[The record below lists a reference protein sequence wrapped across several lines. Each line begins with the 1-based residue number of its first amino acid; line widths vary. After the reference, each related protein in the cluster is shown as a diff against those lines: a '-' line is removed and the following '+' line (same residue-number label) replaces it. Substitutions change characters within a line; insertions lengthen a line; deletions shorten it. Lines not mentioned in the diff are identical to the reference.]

1 MSDVV
6 FTAREHTSTEREPEG
21 VLVYMRT
28 ADGNDSLGWINKNG
42 DSVTES
48 QYAVLKAASCT
59 IDTPAVPRA
68 EDHHELVQKGM
79 KYLNQMEKSTGGQL
93 GRPSGAKF
101 RTYERM
107 KQYAEQV
114 KGTLWDTQELR
125 KAVDDLYRF
134 PLRTVAVDTLNR
146 QLRSGVS
153 DDQLAT
159 LVMSLNG
166 EGRLVVQTEDGEN
179 SQEPKIICSLGLR
192 EINNVS

>member
-1 MSDVV
+1 
-6 FTAREHTSTEREPEG
+6 
-21 VLVYMRT
+21 
-28 ADGNDSLGWINKNG
+28 
-42 DSVTES
+42 
-48 QYAVLKAASCT
+48 
-59 IDTPAVPRA
+59 
-68 EDHHELVQKGM
+68 
-79 KYLNQMEKSTGGQL
+79 
-93 GRPSGAKF
+93 
-101 RTYERM
+101 M

-114 KGTLWDTQELR
+114 KGQLWDTQELR

-179 SQEPKIICSLGLR
+179 AQEPKIICSLGLK
-192 EINNVS
+192 N